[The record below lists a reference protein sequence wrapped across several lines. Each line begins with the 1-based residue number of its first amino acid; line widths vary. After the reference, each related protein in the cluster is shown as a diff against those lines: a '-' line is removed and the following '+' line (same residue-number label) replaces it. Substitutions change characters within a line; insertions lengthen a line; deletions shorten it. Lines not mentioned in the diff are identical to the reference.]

1 DNDFLNHK
9 GKSSQGWGYTVF
21 GRVVKGIGVVDAISK
36 VNTATRGMNR
46 NVPAEAVVITK
57 VNRVK

>member
-1 DNDFLNHK
+1 
-9 GKSSQGWGYTVF
+9 VF